1 MTFQSVADITY
12 EHAADEENSTDLS
25 FVVSGRLMQQ
35 LAVTLRPGRRLAGW
49 AGSVIAHDNGVI
61 LEDAG
66 NEALVMA
73 CNVGDADCRV
83 ILSPGGS
90 VGAFDLKKLAG
101 RILLPQENFL
111 AVGPGVRLRPYS
123 HIKSLKSVDRPDGL
137 VLLQADGEGW
147 VFTAA
152 TGEVSHLKLGPGE
165 ILAARGSA
173 IAALGATV
181 VIEKATEA
189 HGVAADN
196 KLNVAILRGPGN
208 VWLQSMPAP
217 ASATLP
223 DAKSGSPIV
232 ISLS

>member
-1 MTFQSVADITY
+1 MTFQSIADVVH
-12 EHAADEENSTDLS
+12 EHAADDGDSADLS

-35 LAVTLRPGRRLAGW
+35 LAVTLKPGRRMVGW
-49 AGSVIAHDNGVI
+49 ASSVIAHDNGVI

-66 NEALVMA
+66 NEALVIA

-83 ILSPGGS
+83 MLSPGGS
-90 VGAFDLKKLAG
+90 VGAFDLKQLAG

-123 HIKSLKSVDRPDGL
+123 HIKSLKSANRPDGL

-147 VFTAA
+147 VFTSA
-152 TGEVSHLKLGPGE
+152 TGEVSQLKLGAGE

-217 ASATLP
+217 ASATQP
-223 DAKSGSPIV
+223 DAKPGAPIV
-232 ISLS
+232 ISFN

>member
-1 MTFQSVADITY
+1 MTFQSIADTVH
-12 EHAADEENSTDLS
+12 EHTASDEDPADLS
-25 FVVSGRLMQQ
+25 FVVSGRFMQQ
-35 LAVTLRPGRRLAGW
+35 LAVTLRPGRRMVGW
-49 AGSVIAHDNGVI
+49 AKSVIAHDNGVI

-73 CNVGDADCRV
+73 CNVGDADARV
-83 ILSPGGS
+83 VLSPGGC
-90 VGAFDLKKLAG
+90 VGVFDLKQLAG

-111 AVGPGVRLRPYS
+111 AVGPGVQLRPYS
-123 HIKSLKSVDRPDGL
+123 HIKSLKSANRPDGL

-147 VFTAA
+147 VFLAA
-152 TGEVSHLKLGPGE
+152 TGEVSHLKLGAGE

-181 VIEKATEA
+181 VIEKASES

-208 VWLQSMPAP
+208 VWLQSAPAP
-217 ASATLP
+217 ANAPDP
-223 DAKSGSPIV
+223 DAKPGSPIV
-232 ISLS
+232 VSFS

>member
-1 MTFQSVADITY
+1 MTFQSIADMVY
-12 EHAADEENSTDLS
+12 EHAADEADSADLS
-25 FVVSGRLMQQ
+25 FVVSGRFMQQ
-35 LAVTLRPGRRLAGW
+35 LAVTLRPGRRMVGW
-49 AGSVIAHDNGVI
+49 ASSVIAHDNGVV

-73 CNVGDADCRV
+73 CNIGDADSRV

-90 VGAFDLKKLAG
+90 VGAFDLKQLAG

-123 HIKSLKSVDRPDGL
+123 HIKSLKSANRPDGL

-152 TGEVSHLKLGPGE
+152 IGEVSHLKLGAGE

-181 VIEKATEA
+181 VIEKATES

-217 ASATLP
+217 ASATQP
-223 DAKSGSPIV
+223 DAKPRSPIV
-232 ISLS
+232 ISFN

>member
-1 MTFQSVADITY
+1 MAFQSTAEIVH
-12 EHAADEENSTDLS
+12 EHAADEADTADLS
-25 FVVSGRLMQQ
+25 FVVSGKLMQQ
-35 LAVTLRPGRRLAGW
+35 LSVTLKPGRRMVGW
-49 AGSVIAHDNGVI
+49 ARSVIAHDNGVI

-73 CNVGDADCRV
+73 CNVGDADARV

-90 VGAFDLKKLAG
+90 VGAFDLKQLAG

-123 HIKSLKSVDRPDGL
+123 HIKSLKSAYRPDGL

-152 TGEVSHLKLGPGE
+152 TGEVSHIKLGPGE

-181 VIEKATEA
+181 VIEKASES

-217 ASATLP
+217 ADAP
-223 DAKSGSPIV
+223 QADAKPGSPIV
-232 ISLS
+232 ISFN

>member
-1 MTFQSVADITY
+1 MTFQSVADTVLDHI
-12 EHAADEENSTDLS
+12 ADEDDSADLS
-25 FVVSGRLMQQ
+25 FVVSGRYMQQ
-35 LAVTLRPGRRLAGW
+35 LAVTLRPGRRMVAW
-49 AGSVIAHDNGVI
+49 AQSVIAHDNGVI

-83 ILSPGGS
+83 ILSAGGS
-90 VGAFDLKKLAG
+90 VGAFDLKQLAG

-111 AVGPGVRLRPYS
+111 AVGPCVQLRPYS
-123 HIKSLKSVDRPDGL
+123 HIKSLKSANRPDGL

-147 VFTAA
+147 VFTEA
-152 TGEVSHLKLGPGE
+152 TGEVSHLKLGAGE

-208 VWLQSMPAP
+208 VWLQSMPAE
-217 ASATLP
+217 ASVIQP
-223 DAKSGSPIV
+223 DAKPGSPIV
-232 ISLS
+232 ISFN

>member
-1 MTFQSVADITY
+1 MTFQSTADIVH
-12 EHAADEENSTDLS
+12 EHTADEADSADLS
-25 FVVSGRLMQQ
+25 FVVSGKLMQQ
-35 LAVTLRPGRRLAGW
+35 LSVTLRPGRRMVGW
-49 AGSVIAHDNGVI
+49 ARSVIAHDNGVI

-73 CNVGDADCRV
+73 CNVGDADSRV

-90 VGAFDLKKLAG
+90 VGAFDLKQLAG

-123 HIKSLKSVDRPDGL
+123 HIKSLKSANRPDGL

-152 TGEVSHLKLGPGE
+152 TGEVSHIKLGPGE

-181 VIEKATEA
+181 VIEKASES
-189 HGVAADN
+189 HGVAPDN

-217 ASATLP
+217 ADAPQP
-223 DAKSGSPIV
+223 DAKPGSPIV
-232 ISLS
+232 ISFN

>member
-1 MTFQSVADITY
+1 MTFQSIADTVN
-12 EHAADEENSTDLS
+12 EHAADEEDSADLS
-25 FVVSGRLMQQ
+25 FVVSGRFMQQ
-35 LAVTLRPGRRLAGW
+35 LAVTLRPGRRMVAW
-49 AGSVIAHDNGVI
+49 AKSVIAHDNGVI

-90 VGAFDLKKLAG
+90 VGAFDLKRLAG

-111 AVGPGVRLRPYS
+111 AVGPGVQLRPYS
-123 HIKSLKSVDRPDGL
+123 HIKSLKSANRPDGL

-152 TGEVSHLKLGPGE
+152 TGEVSHLKLGAGE

-208 VWLQSMPAP
+208 VWLQSMPAL
-217 ASATLP
+217 ASAIQP
-223 DAKSGSPIV
+223 DAKPGSPIV
-232 ISLS
+232 ISFN